1 MALTL
6 APGLVSGLLTGVL
19 LALVQGATELL
30 PVSSSGHLVLLGVLP
45 GWDGEPFFVISLLH
59 LATGLAVVIY
69 WRRLY
74 WELLRG
80 IWRPGPRRRFLA
92 RYMAAQ
98 VATGAVGLPLL
109 PVLSRAPASEWGAS
123 WDASLWLVGAGMLVN
138 AGVLLLAP
146 RRGHQGG
153 DDGDEDDERLPDLDW
168 RGAVLVGLA
177 QGLAALPGLSR
188 SGLTMA
194 AGLGA
199 GLSPGE
205 AARLS
210 YLLAGPVMVGAALF
224 AAGAS
229 SGGGLSVDGVSAAVA
244 VGMAAVA
251 FGVALGAVRWAV
263 SWVSAGRMWWF
274 APWSGGLGIVALALA
289 WAGAVTA
296 GR

>member
-1 MALTL
+1 MALP
-6 APGLVSGLLTGVL
+6 PGLVSGLLTGLL

-98 VATGAVGLPLL
+98 GATGAVGLPLL
-109 PVLSRAPASEWGAS
+109 PVLSRAPASEWG
-123 WDASLWLVGAGMLVN
+123 ASLWLVGAGMLVN

-146 RRGHQGG
+146 RRGHQGDGG
-153 DDGDEDDERLPDLDW
+153 DDGDDERLPDLDW

-199 GLSPGE
+199 GLAPRD

-210 YLLAGPVMVGAALF
+210 FLLAGPVMVGAALF
-224 AAGAS
+224 AAGT
-229 SGGGLSVDGVSAAVA
+229 SGGGLAVDGVSAAVA
-244 VGMAAVA
+244 LIMAVVA
-251 FGVALGAVRWAV
+251 FAVALGAVRWAV
-263 SWVSAGRMWWF
+263 SWVSAGRLWWF
-274 APWSGGLGIVALALA
+274 APWSGGLGIIVLALA
-289 WAGAVTA
+289 WAGVVTA

>member
-1 MALTL
+1 MAL

-30 PVSSSGHLVLLGVLP
+30 PVSSSGHLVLLGVLLD
-45 GWDGEPFFVISLLH
+45 WEGEPFFVISLLH

-74 WELLRG
+74 RELLRG
-80 IWRPGPRRRFLA
+80 VWSRGPRRRFLA

-98 VATGAVGLPLL
+98 GATGAVGLPLL
-109 PVLSRAPASEWGAS
+109 LVLSRAPASEWGAS
-123 WDASLWLVGAGMLVN
+123 WGASLWLVGAGMLVN
-138 AGVLLLAP
+138 AGALLLAP
-146 RRGHQGG
+146 RRGHQASAGDG
-153 DDGDEDDERLPDLDW
+153 DDGQRLPDLDW

-194 AGLGA
+194 AGLGV
-199 GLSPGE
+199 GLAPGE

-224 AAGAS
+224 AAGT
-229 SGGGLSVDGVSAAVA
+229 SGDGLSVDGVSAAVA
-244 VGMAAVA
+244 LIMAAVA
-251 FGVALGAVRWAV
+251 FAVALGAVRWAV
-263 SWVSAGRMWWF
+263 SWVSAGRLWWF
-274 APWSGGLGIVALALA
+274 APWSGGLGIVALGLA

>member
-1 MALTL
+1 MAL

-30 PVSSSGHLVLLGVLP
+30 PVSSSGHLFLLGVLLD
-45 GWDGEPFFVISLLH
+45 WDGEPFFVISLLH

-74 WELLRG
+74 RELLRG
-80 IWRPGPRRRFLA
+80 VWSRGPRRRFLV

-98 VATGAVGLPLL
+98 GATGVAGLPLL
-109 PVLSRAPASEWGAS
+109 LVLSRVPASEWGAS
-123 WDASLWLVGAGMLVN
+123 WGASLWLVGAGMLVN
-138 AGVLLLAP
+138 AAALLLAP
-146 RRGHQGG
+146 RRGHQAGAAG
-153 DDGDEDDERLPDLDW
+153 DDDGQRLPDLDW

-229 SGGGLSVDGVSAAVA
+229 GSGVSLGGTSAAVA
-244 VGMAAVA
+244 LIMAAAA
-251 FGVALGAVRWAV
+251 FAVALGAVRWAV
-263 SWVSAGRMWWF
+263 SWVSAGRLWWF

-289 WAGAVTA
+289 WAGSV
-296 GR
+296 